1 MTSTRRRSDLAR
13 IGIMGGT
20 FDPIHIGHL
29 ILAEQARERFEL
41 DEVLFVPAGDPPH
54 KPDLVVAGA
63 NDRFEM
69 VRLAVEDNEHFECS
83 TVELDRAGPSY
94 TIDTIREILGLLGES
109 TRVYLLMGADEAGD
123 LMSWRDPY
131 GIQALVTIVVADR
144 PGCGFEDAIE
154 PLPEDFARGL
164 VRLEM
169 PGVDVSSTDIRERV
183 RSGRSIRY
191 LVPQAVESH
200 ILAKRLYQVGGRQ

>member
-1 MTSTRRRSDLAR
+1 
-13 IGIMGGT
+13 MGGT

-29 ILAEQARERFEL
+29 ILADQARERLEL

-54 KPDLVVAGA
+54 KPDQVVAGA
-63 NDRFEM
+63 DDRFEM

-94 TIDTIREILGLLGES
+94 TIDTIREILGLLGGS
-109 TRVYLLMGADEAGD
+109 TRVYLLMGADEARE

-131 GIQALVTIVVADR
+131 GIQALATIVVADR
-144 PGCGFEDAIE
+144 PGSSFEDAIE
-154 PLPEDFARGL
+154 PLPKDFARKL
-164 VRLEM
+164 VQLEM

-183 RSGRSIRY
+183 RTGRSIRY
-191 LVPQAVESH
+191 LVPQAVEDYV
-200 ILAKRLYQVGGRQ
+200 LQNRLYDGEAA